1 MAKAF
6 CLQMAAPA
14 KMQKQIKRLERR
26 LLESLLVYSIISFL
40 LKGKKKK
47 NIKRDSPTKEHKNRK
62 PLKACSTNV

>member
-40 LKGKKKK
+40 LKGKKKD
-47 NIKRDSPTKEHKNRK
+47 IRRDSPTKEHKNRK